1 MKLFIL
7 NIETA
12 DPSIVEAI
20 IAHDMPDTALLSEV
34 TTRNYSPETI
44 ISILRS
50 IVAHYSDRIVKLKRE
65 KKTLLRALRRKKDVE
80 KQKEV
85 IHGGAS
91 TAAERLVLRELQGN
105 LK

>member
-7 NIETA
+7 IIETA
-12 DPSIVEAI
+12 EPSIVEALI
-20 IAHDMPDTALLSEV
+20 THDMPNTTSLSEV

-50 IVAHYSDRIVKLKRE
+50 MVAHYSDRIVKLKRE
-65 KKTLLRALRRKKDVE
+65 KKTLLRALRRKRDGE

-85 IHGGAS
+85 IQGGAS
-91 TAAERLVLRELQGN
+91 TAAERPVLRELQG
-105 LK
+105 